1 MPQFIKLTRVT
12 GWKVGEDKKRVATE
26 TKSVYIRPSEITQFS
41 DDGDY
46 TYVTLGDG
54 SITVTEKADEIYRM
68 IDGST
73 EDKHYYI
80 PNLHENWRGNWWGT
94 DWWKDQQITTW
105 GTSSDYIIKNLPYYT
120 TTIVY
125 TNGDI
130 WE

>member
-12 GWKVGEDKKRVATE
+12 GWKVGEDKNKIATE

-46 TYVTLGDG
+46 TYVTLGDS
-54 SITVTEKADEIYRM
+54 SITVKEKADEIYRM

-73 EDKHYYI
+73 EYKHYYI
-80 PNLHENWRGNWWGT
+80 PTLHENWQGNWWNT
-94 DWWKDQQITTW
+94 DWWKNPIITAS
-105 GTSSDYIIKNLPYYT
+105 TSVESLAKNSPYYT
-120 TTIVY
+120 ATIVY